1 MKIPH
6 HRARERVLRFR
17 LPAGEMVTQW
27 RSTNQSLVEEFMSAY
42 ITLIG
47 GLSIGRLVTST
58 R

>member
-47 GLSIGRLVTST
+47 GLSIGSW
-58 R
+58 